1 MGIAAALSWVADSAA
16 RRPHRLPISRPGVI
30 LSPMSLVLSPATE
43 ARIQAELATG
53 RYAAPDELLNRALDS
68 LNASLEADRTMNEP
82 APKEMEDWLLRN
94 KDAVNAALDESF
106 AAKER
111 GETYSMEEA
120 EAILAERRAAR
131 SRQAA

>member
-1 MGIAAALSWVADSAA
+1 MGIAAALSCVADSAV
-16 RRPHRLPISRPGVI
+16 RRPHRLLISRPGVI

-68 LNASLEADRTMNEP
+68 LQAEIAMNQP
-82 APKEMEDWLLRN
+82 TPQEMEDWLLRN
-94 KDAVNAALDESF
+94 KDAVNRALDESF

-111 GETYSMEEA
+111 GESYSMEEA

>member
-1 MGIAAALSWVADSAA
+1 
-16 RRPHRLPISRPGVI
+16 
-30 LSPMSLVLSPATE
+30 MSLVLSPATE

-53 RYAAPDELLNRALDS
+53 RYAAPDELLNRALY
-68 LNASLEADRTMNEP
+68 SLEADRAHSEP
-82 APKEMEDWLLRN
+82 TPQEMDDWLLRN

-111 GETYSMEEA
+111 GESYSMEEA
-120 EAILAERRAAR
+120 EAILAELRAAR

>member
-1 MGIAAALSWVADSAA
+1 MT
-16 RRPHRLPISRPGVI
+16 GVI

-68 LNASLEADRTMNEP
+68 LNASLEAERTMNEP

>member
-1 MGIAAALSWVADSAA
+1 MT
-16 RRPHRLPISRPGVI
+16 GVI

-68 LNASLEADRTMNEP
+68 LEADRAHSEP
-82 APKEMEDWLLRN
+82 TPQEMDDWLLRN

-111 GETYSMEEA
+111 GDSYSMEEA

>member
-1 MGIAAALSWVADSAA
+1 MSIPPANSGKSSKDD
-16 RRPHRLPISRPGVI
+16 RRYTFSHEPRPQ
-30 LSPMSLVLSPATE
+30 PATE

-68 LNASLEADRTMNEP
+68 LNASLEADRAMNEP

-111 GETYSMEEA
+111 GDSYSMEEA

>member
-1 MGIAAALSWVADSAA
+1 
-16 RRPHRLPISRPGVI
+16 
-30 LSPMSLVLSPATE
+30 MSLVLSPATE

-68 LNASLEADRTMNEP
+68 LQAESTMKEP
-82 APKEMEDWLLRN
+82 TPQEMDDWLLRN
-94 KDAVNAALDESF
+94 KDAINAALDESF

-111 GETYSMEEA
+111 GESYSMEEA